1 MKKVLFFFLLG
12 FMQINSQNNN
22 LIKLELKDSILKKTI
37 ADYIILKKNDS
48 SEFKRIGY
56 IALRQIYLNE
66 EAINNDLKSKFDITD
81 QYYRPTNDLPS
92 FYTYIEDR
100 LVLIYDHSVISKN
113 TPYSKKKQ
121 RKINRLVKPY
131 LNKTIRL
138 KIRDDNG
145 KLIVKDRHFRDEVI
159 TLHGDI
165 LLSIYENG
173 KVIIDSGYR

>member
-1 MKKVLFFFLLG
+1 MKIIRLLLLVIC
-12 FMQINSQNNN
+12 FPIYSQGNKI
-22 LIKLELKDSILKKTI
+22 IKLKLKDSILKKTI
-37 ADYIILKKNDS
+37 TDYIISKENDS

-92 FYTYIEDR
+92 FYTYIEER

-145 KLIVKDRHFRDEVI
+145 KLIVKDRHFRDEKI
-159 TLHGDI
+159 TLHGGI